1 MYYIGKR
8 TSEANWKW
16 AERLTDMKVS
26 APISLKRNWSSGSWA
41 EVENVESLQT
51 ENHLSFQL
59 NWAKENTDKSL
70 IKDYHDF
77 KQTKT
82 IHYFSVN
89 ITYCLAEVVG

>member
-1 MYYIGKR
+1 MVLEEK
-8 TSEANWKW
+8 SKMWK
-16 AERLTDMKVS
+16 TYNQK
-26 APISLKRNWSSGSWA
+26 
-41 EVENVESLQT
+41 T
-51 ENHLSFQL
+51 HLSFQL